1 MPLAEPL
8 QPAAPASD
16 KVTSDRLLL
25 LLVSKPVRLYLP
37 AFSSVSAAPYAR
49 FPPSRSKLE
58 PATQLEKRH
67 RRRLWRDLN
76 ETSLSARQADA
87 SRRKGLA
94 PSLPRQGL
102 FREKPEV
109 CTATMLLISK
119 HQGQKT
125 GAVAA

>member
-1 MPLAEPL
+1 MPLAELL

-37 AFSSVSAAPYAR
+37 AFSSVSAAPYTP
-49 FPPSRSKLE
+49 FPPSRSE
-58 PATQLEKRH
+58 WESATQLEKCH
-67 RRRLWRDLN
+67 RRWLWRDLN

-102 FREKPEV
+102 FREKTEV
-109 CTATMLLISK
+109 RTATILLISNTK
-119 HQGQKT
+119 VKRQEQ
-125 GAVAA
+125 